1 MTDRTTIITNNK
13 EATVL
18 FHLGAP
24 MMLGIIGMSIFNI
37 MDTFFVGQL
46 GTVELAA
53 LSFTFPVILMVSS
66 VSHGLGVGM
75 TAAVSKAAGGNDRKK
90 LKSIISWGL
99 GLSILI
105 VALVVILGQMTIEP
119 LFKAL
124 GADDKTMPVIKEYMR
139 IWYFG
144 AIFVVLP
151 MVGNAAIRGLGD
163 TKIPSIVML
172 VAAITNTILDPLF
185 IFGIGPFP
193 QLGVQGAAIATVIAR
208 GLTFTVS
215 LWVLIK
221 REKIISFVN
230 PSEAIKVWK
239 ELLFV
244 AVPNMLAKMT
254 IPLGVAIITRL
265 ISSYGREAV
274 AGFGV
279 ASKLEMFALMPVMA
293 LSSVIPIFI
302 GQNLG
307 AGKKDRVLNALKISG
322 IFSLFYGISIYI
334 ILLFSGSFLGGLF
347 NDNKKVIEVVTIYLS
362 IVPLA
367 YFFRSLMDLST
378 TSLSVTGNPIQAA
391 FISLIQMF
399 VLYIPM
405 ALYGSKLFGIQGIF
419 TALAISFL
427 LIGPV
432 SFYMTR
438 RYIKKLP
445 MQN

>member
-1 MTDRTTIITNNK
+1 
-13 EATVL
+13 
-18 FHLGAP
+18 
-24 MMLGIIGMSIFNI
+24 
-37 MDTFFVGQL
+37 
-46 GTVELAA
+46 
-53 LSFTFPVILMVSS
+53 
-66 VSHGLGVGM
+66 
-75 TAAVSKAAGGNDRKK
+75 
-90 LKSIISWGL
+90 
-99 GLSILI
+99 
-105 VALVVILGQMTIEP
+105 
-119 LFKAL
+119 
-124 GADDKTMPVIKEYMR
+124 
-139 IWYFG
+139 
-144 AIFVVLP
+144 